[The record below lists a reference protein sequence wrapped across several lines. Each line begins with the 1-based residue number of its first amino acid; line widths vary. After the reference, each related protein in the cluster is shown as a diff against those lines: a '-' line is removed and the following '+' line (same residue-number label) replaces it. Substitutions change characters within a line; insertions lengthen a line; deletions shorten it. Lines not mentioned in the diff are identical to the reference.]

1 MQPSC
6 IDGIKN
12 GDESA
17 VDCGGDTCSACEA
30 GLSCTTGSDCV
41 SSVCGLDAHICAPP
55 SCTDGM
61 RNGDESDVDCGGSCD
76 ACGDDARCS
85 ADSDCASRVCNGAVN
100 QCVAAS
106 CSDGVLNGDEVTVDC
121 GGTCG
126 IVLCPVDTDDPSLV
140 TKSFVLV
147 PLTLQDFP
155 NAKRTLFLKAIVE
168 LMGPMYARSDVG
180 LLDASVR
187 LCQKPACHTPP

>member
-1 MQPSC
+1 M
-6 IDGIKN
+6 
-12 GDESA
+12 
-17 VDCGGDTCSACEA
+17 
-30 GLSCTTGSDCV
+30 
-41 SSVCGLDAHICAPP
+41 
-55 SCTDGM
+55 
-61 RNGDESDVDCGGSCD
+61 
-76 ACGDDARCS
+76 
-85 ADSDCASRVCNGAVN
+85 CNGAVN